1 MWVCARYIGGQD
13 SKEEPGFSHF
23 FCFNIGQQTKSTG
36 KINASLI
43 KIKDCGYVNNYLF
56 ISKLKIQYQIIL
68 YKSRRNIKN
77 VIIIP
82 NSNLLSLL
90 FIKS

>member
-1 MWVCARYIGGQD
+1 VWVCARDIGGQN

-23 FCFNIGQQTKSTG
+23 FCFNVGQQTKSTG

-56 ISKLKIQYQIIL
+56 ISKLKIQYQII
-68 YKSRRNIKN
+68 
-77 VIIIP
+77 
-82 NSNLLSLL
+82 
-90 FIKS
+90 